1 MPRLPAK
8 RQVNKKLDRWTEIQE
23 MRARLPIGQYL
34 ESLHLV
40 ATMGIIPM
48 YDSRGGRVTEG
59 DEPVPAKARVDV
71 LTYLIDKVMP
81 SQQEVFTTAMP
92 DTVTPSLMAAMSNEQ
107 LHLLARDSLEEIGAR
122 SASHAVHAVHASVEA
137 SSL

>member
-8 RQVNKKLDRWTEIQE
+8 RQVNRKLDRWVEIQE

-34 ESLHLV
+34 ESLHIV
-40 ATMGIIPM
+40 ATMGVIPM

-59 DEPVPAKARVDV
+59 DEVVPAKTRVEV

-81 SQQEVFTTAMP
+81 SQQEVLTAPML
-92 DTVTPSLMAAMSNEQ
+92 DMATPSVMATMTNEQ
-107 LHLLARDSLEEIGAR
+107 LHAIARESLEEIGAR
-122 SASHAVHAVHASVEA
+122 SATPASVSMEEP
-137 SSL
+137 